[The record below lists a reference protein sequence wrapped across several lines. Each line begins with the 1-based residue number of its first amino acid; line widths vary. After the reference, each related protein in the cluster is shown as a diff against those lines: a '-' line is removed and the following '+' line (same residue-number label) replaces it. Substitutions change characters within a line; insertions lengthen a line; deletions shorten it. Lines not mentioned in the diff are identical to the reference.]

1 MKENNTELQEVQ
13 SWEFSSEELITIN
26 EIQKKAK
33 QFYSKIETALFER
46 DELARLIVLAVLSKE
61 NIFLYGP
68 PGTAKS
74 NIASALKELTKG
86 VWFRELMTDFTHFDT
101 IFGKEVVQENGLTKR
116 VLEGKLP
123 TAEYAFLDEIFKANA
138 EILNSLLTILNERE
152 FDDGYNGTIQ
162 VPLRTALAASNEF
175 PRSSYLKALFERFV
189 FRIPVPNIKHKPN
202 RKRLFNAEFEKLE
215 NLPVITKDEIDFVQK
230 NYKKV
235 KFSDDTANLLSDTID
250 VLFSLV
256 NSEKQ
261 TDETVESLYEVS
273 GRTMVKMGGILRLSA
288 YLNKRKETDLSDLF
302 LMRYIVW
309 NNIHE
314 RNIILPKLNQELYA
328 GEAEMHGDTIKEL
341 EVFSIPTLRYLRN
354 FRTKFNGNELC
365 SNENSFNELRFEVSS
380 FLNQYRKVLNGLV
393 PVRDK
398 LEDCRK
404 KEKII
409 KNNIFLFYPKVLD
422 WKADESLIK
431 INSDKFNEL
440 CELISDYTELKVE
453 DKYYLAKTIKYTFLI
468 HGNICKEIENWL
480 GKNRDFFEYK
490 LNYMDNN

>member
-1 MKENNTELQEVQ
+1 MKEKNIDSQEAQ
-13 SWEFSSEELITIN
+13 LWEFSPDEIIKIN
-26 EIQKKAK
+26 ELQKKAK

-74 NIASALKELTKG
+74 NIASALKEITKG

-101 IFGKEVVQENGLTKR
+101 IFGKEVIQENGLTKR

-152 FDDGYNGTIQ
+152 FDDGYNGTIK

-175 PRSSYLKALFERFV
+175 PRSSYLKALFERFI

-202 RKRLFNAEFEKLE
+202 RKRLFNAEFEALE
-215 NLPVITKDEIDFVQK
+215 DLPVISKEEIDFVQK

-235 KFSDDTANLLSDTID
+235 KFSDETADILSETID

-261 TDETVESLYEVS
+261 TEDTVESLYEVS
-273 GRTMVKMGGILRLSA
+273 GRTMVKMGAILRLSA
-288 YLNKRKETDLSDLF
+288 YMNKRKETDLSDLF

-328 GEAEMHGDTIKEL
+328 GEAEIHGDATRGL
-341 EVFSIPTLRYLRN
+341 EIFSIPTLRYLRN
-354 FRTKFNGNELC
+354 FRSKFKGSELC
-365 SNENSFNELRFEVSS
+365 SSEKSFNELRFEVAN
-380 FLNQYRKVLNGLV
+380 FLKDYKDATTVLI
-393 PVRDK
+393 PVREK
-398 LEDCRK
+398 LAECRE

-409 KNNIFLFYPKVLD
+409 KKNIFLFYERVLD
-422 WKADESLIK
+422 WKADESLIRV
-431 INSDKFNEL
+431 NSDKFEEL
-440 CELISDYTELKVE
+440 CELIDDYSGLKV
-453 DKYYLAKTIKYTFLI
+453 DGKYMLAKTIEYTFMI
-468 HGNICKEIENWL
+468 HDNICKELSSWL
-480 GKNRDFFEYK
+480 NDNRDFFEYK
-490 LNYMDNN
+490 LNYMDK